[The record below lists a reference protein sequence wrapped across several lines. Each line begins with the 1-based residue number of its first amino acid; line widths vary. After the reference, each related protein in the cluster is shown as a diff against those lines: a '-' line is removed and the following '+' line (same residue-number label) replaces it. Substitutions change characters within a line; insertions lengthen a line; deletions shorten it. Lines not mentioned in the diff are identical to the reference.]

1 MLSVAHGQRNIKI
14 CASFKTLEY
23 EICLANVGQTLET
36 TIEGDLY
43 QFMLTYCKDN
53 LDRMQAYLD
62 TYAGKNL
69 TDEEKQRI
77 AIVLWKCIP
86 SKGTFAQEL
95 AYYLEQRLKDNDN
108 PPKFEVPIYI
118 KDGFT
123 HLFS

>member
-1 MLSVAHGQRNIKI
+1 
-14 CASFKTLEY
+14 
-23 EICLANVGQTLET
+23 
-36 TIEGDLY
+36 
-43 QFMLTYCKDN
+43 MLTYCKDN
-53 LDRMQAYLD
+53 LDRMKAYLD

-77 AIVLWKCIP
+77 AIVLWKCIL

-108 PPKFEVPIYI
+108 PLKFEVPIYI

-123 HLFS
+123 HLLT

>member
-1 MLSVAHGQRNIKI
+1 MQSVAHGQKNIMI

-23 EICLANVGQTLET
+23 EICLANVEQTLEA

-53 LDRMQAYLD
+53 LDRMKVYLD

-95 AYYLEQRLKDNDN
+95 AYYLEQRIKESAF
-108 PPKFEVPIYI
+108 PPKFEVPKYI